1 MLNTIKKWFSK
12 PVQINMSQDYY
23 DGLKQNI
30 SVLRSDVDTLRKH
43 VSDLETKNAE
53 LKKTLNLKEA
63 GFRKILTGKT
73 GQKVK
78 EPVSKSRKSSN
89 ISNAQREIWANYT
102 PEQRANRNAKM
113 QAGRHGVT
121 IS

>member
-1 MLNTIKKWFSK
+1 MFDAIKKLFSK
-12 PVQINMSQDYY
+12 PAQINMSQDYY
-23 DGLKQNI
+23 DGLKKNI
-30 SVLRSDVDTLRKH
+30 DMLNSR
-43 VSDLETKNAE
+43 VSELETKNTE

-63 GFRKILTGKT
+63 GFRKILSGKA

-78 EPVSKSRKSSN
+78 TPVSKSRKSSN